1 MKIQEIVFN
10 QKKLTLEVL
19 MWEKATTIVNLYTET
34 EIASNNF
41 SLPVR
46 KLYSRDTIEE
56 LTNILFSLEDD
67 LHLSKKQVPQIA
79 TALRELI
86 YYFGK

>member
-1 MKIQEIVFN
+1 
-10 QKKLTLEVL
+10 